1 MCSERRGL
9 IFLVFLMILNL
20 VFVTSVRADWLD
32 DWFEQHTTSSPNYFE
47 AQKRGYLTFG
57 SFSARTGVGERF
69 PLVTLELPRVRG
81 GCGGIDLFLGGF
93 SFVNPDYLVQK
104 LQNLVQA
111 APVVAFN
118 LALKTLSSSLADEMK
133 WVEDVVDILNQ
144 LQFDECKLLQPLM
157 VENVE
162 GSTLWEKVQNV
173 AKQVREGYRGF
184 FYEGRKEDIETEKYD
199 ETKKQELLQEC
210 PAEVRKIWNKGSFLA
225 WVGDVMGAPVELVKA
240 VRAMTGDVVVTG
252 GEETPTFTYIQPVV
266 GISDLKKGLGQLE
279 LVLMDVN
286 GRKTVKNVTF
296 LNNITNILHQAY
308 NAKVNRRNPPSEYI
322 KYASLSPIPI
332 EYVLNVAAS
341 AKEPSLYQG
350 VSPVVAY
357 GIYNLL
363 MKYILSEGQ
372 IFISHI
378 SSPSDEQECP
388 QIATLREGLKEM
400 NENIVKYHKIMED
413 LYMEA
418 LNEAQKSLD
427 VSVKM
432 LEYQREISRIVLQKL
447 GADVSSYLLGT

>member
-1 MCSERRGL
+1 MKGKCLL
-9 IFLVFLMILNL
+9 IFLIIFNL
-20 VFVTSVRADWLD
+20 IFAGIAEADWLD

-57 SFSARTGVGERF
+57 SFSARTGVGERI
-69 PLVTLELPRVRG
+69 PLVTVELPRVRG

-104 LQNLVQA
+104 LQNLIQA

-118 LALKTLSSSLADEMK
+118 LALKILSSSLADEMK
-133 WVEDVVDILNQ
+133 WVENVVDILNQ

-173 AKQVREGYRGF
+173 ARQVREGYRGF
-184 FYEGRKEDIETEKYD
+184 FYEGRKEDIEAEKYD

-210 PAEVRKIWNKGSFLA
+210 PAEVQEIWNKGSFLVWA
-225 WVGDVMGAPVELVKA
+225 GDRAGAPAELIKA
-240 VRAMTGDVVVTG
+240 VRAFTGDVVVAGSAG
-252 GEETPTFTYIQPVV
+252 GGETPTFEYIRPVV
-266 GISDLKKGLGQLE
+266 GISDLKKGLGQLN
-279 LVLMDVN
+279 LILMDVD
-286 GRKTVKNVTF
+286 GSKTVKDVTF
-296 LNNITNILHQAY
+296 LNNITNILQQAY
-308 NAKVNRRNPPSEYI
+308 DAKINRTDPPDEYI
-322 KYASLSPIPI
+322 EYASLSPIPI
-332 EYVLNVAAS
+332 EYILNVAAS

-363 MKYILSEGQ
+363 LKHVLSEGQ
-372 IFISHI
+372 AFISRI
-378 SSPSDEQECP
+378 SSLSDEQECP

-400 NENIVKYHKIMED
+400 SRNIARYHEIMED

-432 LEYQREISRIVLQKL
+432 LEYQRETSRIVLQKL
-447 GADVSSYLLGT
+447 GADVASYLLGT